1 MRDFT
6 KGSIPKQLLRF
17 ALPIIAG
24 NLLQSMYIVIDAIWV
39 GRLLGHEA
47 LGAVSATFPI
57 LFFLISLLIGLS
69 VATNILVGQS
79 YGAKDKETLSK
90 VLTNSFLT
98 VIFLSLS
105 ISLVSMLFCN
115 PLLDII
121 NTPEDI
127 KSDAYIYLFIVL
139 AGLTFRAAYNWFG
152 GVLRGLGDSKT
163 PLIILLISVVCNVIL
178 TPLLILGIGPLPRL
192 GIAGSAL
199 GTIASAFI
207 SIFFGYVY
215 LIRKNELLDI
225 RRWKFELAFPA
236 IKRLFV
242 IGVPASG
249 QIMVRSLS
257 WIALVALVNKFGV
270 ELTAAYGIGIRID
283 MFAFMPALSVGM
295 AVSSMAAQNI
305 GGRQIGRIPK
315 LLHHSILVSL
325 FFSIFFYCLLNIFP
339 RAIAGVFTSNKEVIR
354 HTTGYIRIV
363 SLDYFLLPFI
373 FSLQGV
379 IRGAGHTH
387 YLLAFTAISMLLVRI
402 PLAYAFA
409 QHTRLQELGIWLGIL
424 LSAFVAVVLNYLYY
438 RSRRWFN
445 HTAE

>member
-6 KGSIPKQLLRF
+6 KGNVPKQLIKF

-24 NLLQSMYIVIDAIWV
+24 NLLQSLYIVIDAVWV
-39 GRLLGHEA
+39 GRLLGHQA
-47 LGAVSATFPI
+47 LAAVSATFPI

-79 YGAKDKETLSK
+79 YGAKDRETLSK
-90 VLTNSFLT
+90 VLTNSFLA
-98 VIFLSLS
+98 VISLSLS
-105 ISLVSMLFCN
+105 ISAVSMFFCS

-121 NTPEDI
+121 NTPGSI
-127 KSDAYIYLFIVL
+127 KPDAYTYLFIVL
-139 AGLTFRAAYNWFG
+139 AGLIFRAAYNWFG
-152 GVLRGLGDSKT
+152 GVLRGLGDSRT
-163 PLIILLISVVCNVIL
+163 PLIILLISVVCNIIL

-207 SIFFGYVY
+207 SIFFGYMY
-215 LIRKNELLDI
+215 LIRKNDLLDI
-225 RRWKFELAFPA
+225 RRWKYKLAFPA

-242 IGVPASG
+242 VGVPASG

-257 WIALVALVNKFGV
+257 WVALVALVNKFGTT
-270 ELTAAYGIGIRID
+270 LIAAYGIGIRID

-305 GGRQIGRIPK
+305 GGRQIERVPV
-315 LLHHSILVSL
+315 LLHCSVLVSL
-325 FFSIFFYCLLNIFP
+325 FFSVLFYCLVNIFP
-339 RAIAGVFTSNKEVIR
+339 RAIAGVFTSNEEVIR
-354 HTTGYIRIV
+354 HTIGYIRIV

-373 FSLQGV
+373 FSLQGI

-387 YLLAFTAISMLLVRI
+387 YLLVFTVISMLLVRV
-402 PLAYAFA
+402 PLAYVLA
-409 QHTRLQELGIWLGIL
+409 QYTRLQELGIWLGIL
-424 LSAFVAVVLNYLYY
+424 LSAFTAVMFNYLYY
-438 RSRRWFN
+438 RSQRWFN
-445 HTAE
+445 HSAE